1 MSDSEF
7 WMAVRQALLML
18 IDAIER
24 KYAVSP
30 RTSELRKLIKQK

>member
-7 WMAVRQALLML
+7 WMAVRQALLMI

-24 KYAVSP
+24 KFAVSP

>member
-1 MSDSEF
+1 MSDNEF
-7 WMAVRQALLML
+7 WMAIRQALLMI

-24 KYAVSP
+24 KFAVSP